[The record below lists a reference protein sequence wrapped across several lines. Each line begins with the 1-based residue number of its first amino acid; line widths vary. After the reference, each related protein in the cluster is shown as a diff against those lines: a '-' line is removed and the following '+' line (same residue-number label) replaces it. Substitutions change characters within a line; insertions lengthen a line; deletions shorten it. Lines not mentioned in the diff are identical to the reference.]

1 MDIHEMFDKIEIQI
15 NKKIEFAEDFR
26 YRYGLQEAMATV
38 KDVMNEY
45 EYKNK
50 VDNQTEGTIQITR
63 KDDFFEKYPYA
74 CRRKNGTPSVCAYL
88 LDYVHLKSQCLH
100 LDNYGNCDF
109 DSEYTACMQ
118 CWSEPLSE
126 EGDK

>member
-26 YRYGLQEAMATV
+26 YRYGLLEAMATI

-45 EYKNK
+45 EYKNNA
-50 VDNQTEGTIQITR
+50 VNNTEKHSKKTR
-63 KDDFFEKYPYA
+63 KDDFFEKYPNA
-74 CRRKNGTPSVCAYL
+74 LRCVDGTPHVCAYI
-88 LDYVHLKSQCLH
+88 LDYVRNRKECIRSYK
-100 LDNYGNCDF
+100 YGFCNF
-109 DSEYTACMQ
+109 DKYSDTCRN

>member
-1 MDIHEMFDKIEIQI
+1 MDIHEMFDKIEVQI

-45 EYKNK
+45 QYKNNA
-50 VDNQTEGTIQITR
+50 VNDTEKHVRKTR

-74 CRRKNGTPSVCAYL
+74 CRRNNGTPSVCAYL
-88 LDYVHLKSQCLH
+88 LNYVHLKSQCIH

-109 DSEYTACMQ
+109 DGEYNACRN
-118 CWSEPLSE
+118 CWNEPLGG
-126 EGDK
+126 EGNK